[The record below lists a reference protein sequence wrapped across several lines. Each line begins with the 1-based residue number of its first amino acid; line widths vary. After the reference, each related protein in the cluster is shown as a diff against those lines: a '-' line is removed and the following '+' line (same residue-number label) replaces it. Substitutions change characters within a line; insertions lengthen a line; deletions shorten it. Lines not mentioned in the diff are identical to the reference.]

1 MEDGDP
7 LRNIALGRAALV
19 VDEDLLRVILT
30 RMPEA
35 LMEEKVH
42 RLVQT
47 DREALRKNS
56 GTAPFIPVAAVAA
69 LHPLELVWERVVLVE
84 EVLAAQEEI
93 QQLLRERMEAVAAAV
108 ARLVELR
115 LLLNMLVL
123 AARVT

>member
-1 MEDGDP
+1 
-7 LRNIALGRAALV
+7 
-19 VDEDLLRVILT
+19 
-30 RMPEA
+30 
-35 LMEEKVH
+35 MEEKVL

-47 DREALRKNS
+47 DREAQRKNS
-56 GTAPFIPVAAVAA
+56 GTAPFIPVAAVAV
-69 LHPLELVWERVVLVE
+69 LHPLELVWERVVLVAV
-84 EVLAAQEEI
+84 VLADQEEI